1 MSIHILNLLIELSE
15 ISQDTPGACFS
26 LATMQH
32 ALGHTDAGN
41 ALDYNDYRALTT
53 SRSINEFQVI
63 ARTLVPKYRRIHTF
77 LGCPANADAWGRARL
92 SSRYYN
98 GAVQDQYRALMDA
111 APLPRALYW
120 RN

>member
-1 MSIHILNLLIELSE
+1 MSIHILNMLKELSDPAGP
-15 ISQDTPGACFS
+15 SYTLDTKI
-26 LATMQH
+26 H

-41 ALDYNDYRALTT
+41 ALDYNDYRALVT
-53 SRSINEFQVI
+53 SKSINEFEYI

-98 GAVQDQYRALMDA
+98 GAVQDQYRALMNLET
-111 APLPRALYW
+111 LPAALYW
-120 RN
+120 RA